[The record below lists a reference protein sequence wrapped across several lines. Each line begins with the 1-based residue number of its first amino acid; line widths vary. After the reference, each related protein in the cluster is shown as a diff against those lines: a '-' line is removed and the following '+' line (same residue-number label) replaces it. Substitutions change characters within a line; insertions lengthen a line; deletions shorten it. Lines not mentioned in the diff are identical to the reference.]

1 MASMRLYLGVLAMLV
16 LVSMVALGQRRG
28 FDFSGNWKLES
39 SSSGA
44 KSVSRLELI
53 MEGQTV
59 TGTLKL
65 PYGEFP
71 IENGHAEGD
80 DVFFNVTVK
89 REEYV
94 LRTTYRGHRFD
105 QEIQFTVEAGERVM
119 QLIARRRNT
128 QGES

>member
-1 MASMRLYLGVLAMLV
+1 MRFSFAVLALLS
-16 LVSMVALGQRRG
+16 LVSAAAFGQRGG
-28 FDFSGNWKLES
+28 FNFSGIWKLES
-39 SSSGA
+39 STSGA
-44 KSVSRLELI
+44 RNESRLELV

-94 LRTTYRGHRFD
+94 LKTTYRGHRFD

-119 QLIARRRNT
+119 QLIARRLTER
-128 QGES
+128 GES

>member
-1 MASMRLYLGVLAMLV
+1 MSRHFRIATFLAVFGLAAW
-16 LVSMVALGQRRG
+16 SQGRG
-28 FDFSGNWKLES
+28 FDFSGRWKLENLAP
-39 SSSGA
+39 GA
-44 KSVSRLELI
+44 KSESQLELK

-59 TGTLKL
+59 TGKLTL
-65 PYGEFP
+65 PYGEFVV
-71 IENGHAEGD
+71 ENGHAEGD

-94 LRTTYRGHRFD
+94 LKTTYRGHRFD

-119 QLIARRRNT
+119 QWIARRLRE